1 MPVGELPEILA
12 LTLVFVVHVIGG
24 ALLVW
29 ALLDDETRAGWRRRL
44 RRGEEGPQGPPQG
57 PRHTRAVRPPLPLP
71 HAAPSSVRLREPGRA
86 GDAYPRPARRP
97 AHPPQPLPD
106 RPQPLPDRPVRHP

>member
-1 MPVGELPEILA
+1 MPVGELSEILA

-29 ALLDDETRAGWRRRL
+29 ALLDDETRAGWRRRW
-44 RRGEEGPQGPPQG
+44 RRGGDEPQDSPQG
-57 PRHTRAVRPPLPLP
+57 PRPATAVGPPLPLP
-71 HAAPSSVRLREPGRA
+71 HATPSSVRLREPGRA

-97 AHPPQPLPD
+97 AHPPQPLPG
-106 RPQPLPDRPVRHP
+106 RPARLP